1 MNVILPINNSKDGF
15 YRKIIYIFVLLVC
28 IIAICIAV
36 YFQFYKKENTE
47 NPNQNNVNEVDK
59 KQISKDE
66 FNNIFNNEL
75 TTDREYN
82 LEKEYEQYDLVFT
95 RYKSDK
101 VEENKYNLNLNI
113 PHINIKQEAI
123 QNYNKKITDIF
134 LEKAKSIMNNE
145 NSSNVIYNISYTASI
160 KNNILSFI
168 LKANLKEGSN
178 AQRVIIQT
186 YNYDLENN
194 EELTIEKMLSLK
206 QIDINE
212 ADKQIKEEIQ
222 KAQNQV
228 EELEKLGY
236 TIYTRNPEDD
246 MYKVQNATEFYLDA
260 NDNLY
265 IIYAYGN
272 QNATS
277 EMDLVVF

>member
-1 MNVILPINNSKDGF
+1 MNVILPIDKKFNF
-15 YRKIIYIFVLLVC
+15 YRKLIYIVALIICVISILV
-28 IIAICIAV
+28 AV
-36 YFQFYKKENTE
+36 YFQYYKKENIE
-47 NPNQNNVNEVDK
+47 EQSPNNVNDIDA
-59 KQISKDE
+59 KQITKDE
-66 FNNIFNNEL
+66 FNNIFNNKL
-75 TTDREYN
+75 VTDTNYE

-101 VEENKYNLNLNI
+101 VEKNKYSLDLNV

-123 QNYNKKITDIF
+123 QNYNKKIADIF
-134 LEKAKSIMNNE
+134 LKKAKSIMNNE
-145 NSSNVIYNISYTASI
+145 NSNNVIYNI
-160 KNNILSFI
+160 LSLI
-168 LKANLKEGSN
+168 LKANLKEGAN

-186 YNYDLENN
+186 YNYDLANN

-206 QIDINE
+206 QIDIND
-212 ADKQIKEEIQ
+212 ADKEIKEEIQ
-222 KAQNQV
+222 NAQNQV

-246 MYKVQNATEFYLDA
+246 MYKAQNATEFYLDA